1 MSMELV
7 PAILMLLMMAAFTVR
22 VLILVIYATHGS
34 SPDARCRAW
43 KWITRGMFV
52 GAIAACM
59 MFFRW
64 NLRVQNALTPYLLFP
79 LFWVGLVSA
88 AFAWM
93 LALYTTA
100 SRFLDWMLGRRS
112 N

>member
-1 MSMELV
+1 MEFV
-7 PAILMLLMMAAFTVR
+7 PAILTLLMMAAFTVR
-22 VLILVIYATHGS
+22 VMILFIYATHGS
-34 SPDARCRAW
+34 SPDARRRAW
-43 KWITRGMFV
+43 KWIRRGMFV

-59 MFFRW
+59 IFFRW
-64 NLRVQNALTPYLLFP
+64 NLRVQNALTPYLFP
-79 LFWVGLVSA
+79 LFCVGLVSA

-100 SRFLDWMLGRRS
+100 SRFVDWMLGRRS